1 MQELNVQKKRDEIN
15 VFKLDKIYVFKY
27 FFDDKE
33 IFKDLVDF
41 YNSESF
47 RFEMKNAGARNKVMK
62 TLYMKYGFDAN
73 YIDDPADYTV
83 IIGKDKKYAGILKDS
98 VDFKET
104 KDARIFIMKDLAAV
118 DNAISLG
125 AKKNEG

>member
-1 MQELNVQKKRDEIN
+1 MQESNIRKKHDIIN
-15 VFKLDKIYVFKY
+15 VFKLDKIYIFKH

-41 YNSESF
+41 YNSELF
-47 RFEMKNAGARNKVMK
+47 RFEMESAGARNKVMK

-73 YIDDPADYTV
+73 YVENPADYTV
-83 IIGKDKKYAGILKDS
+83 MIGKDQKYAQILKDS

-118 DNAISLG
+118 EDALSLG
-125 AKKNEG
+125 AKKNES

>member
-1 MQELNVQKKRDEIN
+1 MSELNVQKKRDIIN
-15 VFKLDKIYVFKY
+15 VFKLDKIYIFKH

-41 YNSESF
+41 YNSELF
-47 RFEMKNAGARNKVMK
+47 RFEMESAGARNKVMK

-73 YIDDPADYTV
+73 YIEDPADYTV
-83 IIGKDKKYAGILKDS
+83 MIGKDQKYAGILKNS

-118 DNAISLG
+118 KDAISLG
-125 AKKNEG
+125 AKEV

>member
-1 MQELNVQKKRDEIN
+1 MQESNIRKKHDIIN
-15 VFKLDKIYVFKY
+15 VFKLDKIYIFKH

-41 YNSESF
+41 YNSELF
-47 RFEMKNAGARNKVMK
+47 RFEMESAGARNKVMK

-73 YIDDPADYTV
+73 YVENPADYTV
-83 IIGKDKKYAGILKDS
+83 MIGKDKKYAQILKDS

-118 DNAISLG
+118 EDALSLG
-125 AKKNEG
+125 AKKNES

>member
-1 MQELNVQKKRDEIN
+1 MQELNVRKKRDEIN
-15 VFKLDKIYVFKY
+15 VFKLDKIYVFKH

-47 RFEMKNAGARNKVMK
+47 RFEMKSAGARNKVMK

-73 YIDDPADYTV
+73 YIQDPADYTV
-83 IIGKDKKYAGILKDS
+83 MIRKDQKYAGILKNS

-118 DNAISLG
+118 ADAISSG

>member
-1 MQELNVQKKRDEIN
+1 MQELNVRKKRDEIN
-15 VFKLDKIYVFKY
+15 VFKLDKIYVFKH

-47 RFEMKNAGARNKVMK
+47 RFEMKSAGARNKVMK

-73 YIDDPADYTV
+73 YVDDPADYTV
-83 IIGKDKKYAGILKDS
+83 MIGKDKKYAQILKDS

-118 DNAISLG
+118 ADAIGLG

>member
-1 MQELNVQKKRDEIN
+1 MQELNVRKKRDEIN
-15 VFKLDKIYVFKY
+15 VFKLDKIYVFKH

-47 RFEMKNAGARNKVMK
+47 RFEMKSAGARNKVMK

-73 YIDDPADYTV
+73 YVEDPADYTV
-83 IIGKDKKYAGILKDS
+83 MIGKDKKYAQILKDS

-118 DNAISLG
+118 ADAIGLG